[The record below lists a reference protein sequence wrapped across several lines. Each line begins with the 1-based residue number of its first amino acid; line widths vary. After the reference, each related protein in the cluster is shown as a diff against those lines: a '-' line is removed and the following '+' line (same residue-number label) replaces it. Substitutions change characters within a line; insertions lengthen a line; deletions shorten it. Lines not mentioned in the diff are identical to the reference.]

1 MSELGHSSRFD
12 HEMTTSSARS
22 PRERTFSGRAS
33 KSQRGL
39 TSGSRCRCRFTN
51 PSVEG
56 CWTDAAA
63 QAAVIAAHRHLFDQL
78 PPPLQRQPARLE
90 NRKTKVGSRPMAT
103 YDLPPQH
110 ERGPLP
116 LNYLH
121 GAATPAASDDDR
133 RPPAPFVKR
142 SAAHGLP
149 RLAPPHDRREAYV
162 QRPCRAAK
170 PVDVVEAKVL
180 CGRFGH
186 EWKQRAC
193 RFQGYLPSNHGSLP
207 VRHRS

>member
-1 MSELGHSSRFD
+1 MRQHRCRFTEPELSGRRAGSYRPRTVNRAGSVTTRSMPELCHSSRFD
-12 HEMTTSSARS
+12 HEMTASSAL

-39 TSGSRCRCRFTN
+39 PSGSRCRCRFTN

-90 NRKTKVGSRPMAT
+90 NRKTEVGSRPIAT
-103 YDLPPQH
+103 YDLPPLH

-116 LNYLH
+116 LNHLH
-121 GAATPAASDDDR
+121 GAATPAAARDDDR

-149 RLAPPHDRREAYV
+149 SRIRLP
-162 QRPCRAAK
+162 
-170 PVDVVEAKVL
+170 
-180 CGRFGH
+180 
-186 EWKQRAC
+186 
-193 RFQGYLPSNHGSLP
+193 
-207 VRHRS
+207 